1 MFYLIRDRL
10 TDCRE
15 KDLRKCIKAGE
26 QYVAV
31 LTSEEWAK
39 HKEHFEMGID
49 LELNPSEIHG
59 TKLEVNF
66 DSLTGSFSI
75 PDRGDLSAEDQ
86 KFAFAMD
93 EKGVVF
99 IDDSDTAAGL
109 IEKIRVGKYWR
120 FPSLERFLYDFLEM
134 IVREDLLL
142 MEAYERELDLTEKEI
157 LAGTDSECLKKIN
170 LVRGD
175 VRELRINYEQL
186 IDLGQELE
194 ENEND
199 FFKEE
204 NLRYFH
210 LFLNRMARLYD
221 VANSLRD
228 YTVQL
233 SDLYKSQID
242 MKQNRIMTVLTVV
255 TAIFMPL
262 TLIVGWYGMNF
273 DYMPELKWRYG
284 YPGVMVLSLVIVLL
298 SLIFFR
304 KKKWL

>member
-1 MFYLIRDRL
+1 MFYLIRSKL
-10 TDCRE
+10 EKSEISEWKKQE
-15 KDLRKCIKAGE
+15 KDRE

-31 LTSEEWAK
+31 LTSEEWAEQ
-39 HKEHFEMGID
+39 KESFDMGID
-49 LELNPSEIHG
+49 MDLDPAEIYS
-59 TKLEVNF
+59 TKLEVNY

-75 PDRGDLSAEDQ
+75 PDRRNLSAPD
-86 KFAFAMD
+86 KRFAFAMD
-93 EKGVVF
+93 EKGIVF
-99 IDDSDTAAGL
+99 IDDTGTVSGL
-109 IEKIRVGKYWR
+109 IVKIIMGKYWR

-134 IVREDLLL
+134 IVHEDLVL
-142 MEAYERELDLTEKEI
+142 MEHYDRELDLIEKQI
-157 LAGTDSECLKKIN
+157 LSGAEGDYLNRIN
-170 LVRGD
+170 QVRGD

-186 IDLGQELE
+186 TDLGQELE
-194 ENEND
+194 ENENN

-221 VANSLRD
+221 VAGALRD
-228 YTVQL
+228 YTLQL
-233 SDLYKSQID
+233 SDLHKSRID
-242 MKQNRIMTVLTVV
+242 MKQNHIMTVLTVV

-273 DYMPELKWRYG
+273 VHMPELASPFG
-284 YPGVMVLSLVIVLL
+284 YPGVIALCILIVIF

>member
-1 MFYLIRDRL
+1 MLYLIRDRL
-10 TDCRE
+10 VRCE
-15 KDLRKCIKAGE
+15 KNELGSCLKKGE

-31 LTSEEWAK
+31 LTPDQWAE
-39 HKEHFEMGID
+39 HKDRFEMGID
-49 LELNPSEIHG
+49 MELNISEIHG

-66 DSLTGSFSI
+66 DSLTGSFAI
-75 PDRGDLSAEDQ
+75 PDRADLSGDDR

-99 IDDSDTAAGL
+99 IDDSHTVEGL
-109 IEKIRVGKYWR
+109 IEKIRTAKFWR

-134 IVREDLLL
+134 IVHEDLLL
-142 MEAYERELDLTEKEI
+142 MERYERDLDKVEKEI
-157 LAGTDSECLKKIN
+157 LNGADSECLKHIN

-194 ENEND
+194 ENENN

-221 VANSLRD
+221 VAGALRD
-228 YTVQL
+228 YTMQL

-273 DYMPELKWRYG
+273 VYMPELQSPFG
-284 YPGVMVLSLVIVLL
+284 YPAVIVVCLL
-298 SLIFFR
+298 IVLISLIFFR

>member
-1 MFYLIRDRL
+1 MFYIIRDRL
-10 TDCRE
+10 VPCKTNEWKKCS
-15 KDLRKCIKAGE
+15 KDSE

-31 LTSEEWAK
+31 LSSEEWAAQ
-39 HKEHFEMGID
+39 KENFELGID
-49 LELNPSEIHG
+49 LELNTAEIHG
-59 TKLEVNF
+59 TKIEVNY
-66 DSLTGSFSI
+66 DSLTGTFSI
-75 PDRGDLSAEDQ
+75 PRREELSAEDR

-99 IDDSDTAAGL
+99 IDDSDTVKGL
-109 IEKIRVGKYWR
+109 IDRITAIKYWR
-120 FPSLERFLYDFLEM
+120 FPSLERFLYDFLEI
-134 IVREDLLL
+134 IVRDDLQL
-142 MEAYERELDLTEKEI
+142 MERYERELDAVEKKI
-157 LAGTDSECLKKIN
+157 LNGTDEECLKRIN
-170 LVRGD
+170 LIRGD

-186 IDLGQELE
+186 TDLGQELE

-199 FFKEE
+199 FFKED

-221 VANSLRD
+221 VAGSLRD

-233 SDLYKSQID
+233 NDLYKSQID
-242 MKQNRIMTVLTVV
+242 MKQNKIMTVLTVV

-262 TLIVGWYGMNF
+262 TLIAGWYGMNF
-273 DYMPELKWRYG
+273 VYMPELQSPYG
-284 YPGVMVLSLVIVLL
+284 YPVVIGVCLLIVIV

>member
-1 MFYLIRDRL
+1 MFYLIK
-10 TDCRE
+10 E
-15 KDLRKCIKAGE
+15 KLQECKASELKKCGKDGM

-31 LTSEEWAK
+31 LTSEQWA
-39 HKEHFEMGID
+39 EERDRFEMGMD

-59 TKLEVNF
+59 TKIEVNY
-66 DSLTGSFSI
+66 DSLTGTFSI
-75 PDRGDLSAEDQ
+75 PSRKELSAEDR

-93 EKGVVF
+93 EKGIVF
-99 IDDSDTAAGL
+99 IDDTNTVTEL
-109 IEKIRVGKYWR
+109 IESITKIKYWR

-134 IVREDLLL
+134 IVHDDLLL
-142 MEAYERELDLTEKEI
+142 MEKYERQLDAVEKEI
-157 LAGTDSECLKKIN
+157 LAGAEEECLKRIN
-170 LVRGD
+170 MVRGD

-221 VANSLRD
+221 VAGSLRD

-233 SDLYKSQID
+233 NDLYKSRID
-242 MKQNRIMTVLTVV
+242 MKQNRIMTILTVV

-273 DYMPELKWRYG
+273 VYMPELQSPYG
-284 YPGVMVLSLVIVLL
+284 YPAVIAVCLLIVVICLVW
-298 SLIFFR
+298 FK